1 MPGVRIALIEAGGSR
16 LGLTTKIPGTAFI
29 ASTSPQRNWNFETE
43 PVPALNGRKLYWFQG
58 RILGGSG
65 SINGMLY
72 LRGHSLEYDQWA
84 QLGCHGWS
92 FDQVLP
98 YFKKAETNTRG
109 ASEWHGD
116 SGPITVKP
124 SRVDLPIC
132 EAFLAAAGEAG
143 FPVAGDQCR
152 CRRGLWPLRH
162 QHRQRSARE
171 HRDCLCTT
179 GPAARK
185 SCRLCEKSARADSR
199 VVSETVEFG
208 MTYITGHDRSQQLLL
223 PEAVDDYVGSDN
235 PVRFI
240 DAFVDG
246 LELAAE
252 GFGRVAPKVTG
263 RPAYAPGDLLKLYIY
278 GYLNRVR
285 SSRRLEA
292 ETHRNIEVIW
302 LLRHLKPDFK
312 TIADFRRDNRDAF
325 RHVFRQF
332 VLLCRQLDLF
342 GRELLAV
349 DGTRIKAVNNKDR
362 NFTRASLTQFIKAAD
377 AKLDDYLQ
385 RLDKSDATESTT
397 GGSRVK
403 NLAEKITA
411 IRERR
416 ERYKDML
423 AELDQTGESQ
433 ISLTDPDSRAMAAH
447 THVAVGYNAQIAVD
461 GKHKLIVEQQVTNQ
475 VVDMGLLT
483 QTAEPAKEVL
493 GVERIAVVA
502 DRGYFKIE
510 DIEACEKAGIDP
522 YVPRPQR
529 GPSVR
534 AGLFRKDEFRYDPTS
549 DSFLCPAGQRLH
561 PYSSSLMRGLK
572 KVNYRNSQACRDC
585 PIRSQCTGN
594 QFRSVSRLENE
605 AVLDR
610 MQARIAQRPDILDQR
625 RETVEHPFG
634 SIKQWMNQGA
644 FLMRGLE
651 KVRGEFSLTAL
662 AYNLRRILNIVELS
676 KLIAALPA

>member
-1 MPGVRIALIEAGGSR
+1 
-16 LGLTTKIPGTAFI
+16 
-29 ASTSPQRNWNFETE
+29 
-43 PVPALNGRKLYWFQG
+43 
-58 RILGGSG
+58 
-65 SINGMLY
+65 
-72 LRGHSLEYDQWA
+72 
-84 QLGCHGWS
+84 
-92 FDQVLP
+92 
-98 YFKKAETNTRG
+98 
-109 ASEWHGD
+109 
-116 SGPITVKP
+116 
-124 SRVDLPIC
+124 
-132 EAFLAAAGEAG
+132 
-143 FPVAGDQCR
+143 
-152 CRRGLWPLRH
+152 
-162 QHRQRSARE
+162 
-171 HRDCLCTT
+171 
-179 GPAARK
+179 
-185 SCRLCEKSARADSR
+185 
-199 VVSETVEFG
+199 
-208 MTYITGHDRSQQLLL
+208 MTHLSGHDRSQLLLL
-223 PEAVDDYVGSDN
+223 PEAVDDYVGPDN

-246 LELAAE
+246 LDLAAASFIHVE
-252 GFGRVAPKVTG
+252 PKVTG
-263 RPAYAPGDLLKLYIY
+263 RPGYAPADLLKLYIY

-312 TIADFRRDNRDAF
+312 TIADFRRDNRNAF
-325 RHVFRQF
+325 RHVFREF

-377 AKLDDYLQ
+377 AKLEDYLQ
-385 RLDKSDATESTT
+385 RLDKSDATERPT

-403 NLAEKITA
+403 NLAEKIAA

-416 ERYKDML
+416 ERHKDML

-433 ISLTDPDSRAMAAH
+433 VSLTDPDSRAMAAH
-447 THVAVGYNAQIAVD
+447 THVAVGYNVQIAVD
-461 GKHKLIVEQQVTNQ
+461 AKHKLIVEQQVTNQ
-475 VVDMGLLT
+475 VVDMGLLA

-510 DIEACEKAGIDP
+510 DIEACEKAGIEP

-534 AGLFRKDEFRYDPTS
+534 AGLFRKDEFSYDPTS

-572 KVNYRNSQACRDC
+572 KINYRNNQACRDC
-585 PIRSQCTGN
+585 PIRSRCTGN

-634 SIKQWMNQGA
+634 TIKQWMNHGA

-651 KVRGEFSLTAL
+651 KVRAEFSLTAL
-662 AYNLRRILNIVELS
+662 AYNLRRVLNIVGVPKS
-676 KLIAALPA
+676 IAALPD